1 MELLLA
7 LGMMDS
13 TKRGWVAFGEVPW
26 IQLQNQKQNSKV
38 LIIKKARQ
46 WSDLNLIK
54 TITWKDSYNI
64 HAFFE
69 VFPLLCPK
77 GKWKMFF
84 RWKTF
89 LHGPS
94 SLGKLVFLSPCCP
107 QTLLNLLHPSQFQ
120 QKEYRVECCKNTKYK
135 NTKYFVDCR
144 EKQNWKIKNTWG
156 LRKFKMCNILEENT
170 FTCMYSNNRV
180 GEEVHLTVK
189 WNWSAS
195 KVKSWG
201 EGVDLEVKVTS
212 PVHFNTIEIWG
223 DSLFSKESIFHHL
236 CRPRP
241 RPRMCSQQIMLC
253 LIWS

>member
-1 MELLLA
+1 MIWLE
-7 LGMMDS
+7 
-13 TKRGWVAFGEVPW
+13 
-26 IQLQNQKQNSKV
+26 
-38 LIIKKARQ
+38 
-46 WSDLNLIK
+46 SDKK

-64 HAFFE
+64 HVFFE

-144 EKQNWKIKNTWG
+144 EKQNWKIK
-156 LRKFKMCNILEENT
+156 ILEGYENSRCAIFWRKIPLRACT
-170 FTCMYSNNRV
+170 PTIGWAKKCIWQSN
-180 GEEVHLTVK
+180 GTEVPRK
-189 WNWSAS
+189 W
-195 KVKSWG
+195 KV
-201 EGVDLEVKVTS
+201 EG
-212 PVHFNTIEIWG
+212 
-223 DSLFSKESIFHHL
+223 KE
-236 CRPRP
+236 
-241 RPRMCSQQIMLC
+241 
-253 LIWS
+253 